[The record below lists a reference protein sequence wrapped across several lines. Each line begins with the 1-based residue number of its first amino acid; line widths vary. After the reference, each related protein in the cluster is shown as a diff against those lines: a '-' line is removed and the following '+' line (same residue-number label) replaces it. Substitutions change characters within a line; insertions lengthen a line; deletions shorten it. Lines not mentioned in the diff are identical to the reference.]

1 MIVRG
6 LQSFGF
12 ASCASFLL
20 LVTGCSNTP
29 PPQLKADYAA
39 TLNRYYEGRPLCLW
53 TDSVKFPVEN
63 ATPEEIHAR
72 GFDALVDSG
81 LLMRRPA
88 AKRGDFTYEL
98 SAKGRAEFEKDVLNK
113 GAGNFCYGRWK
124 VTSIDSAKHD
134 TPATELVS
142 YEYAVPEPAPW
153 AHEPAIQRAF
163 PQVADQLARPHKTQ
177 VQLLNT
183 TDGWQVAGTPG
194 APGINAKRPKSSVAK
209 MKVVFAANRN
219 PGS

>member
-12 ASCASFLL
+12 VSCSLL
-20 LVTGCSNTP
+20 LLLATGCSNTP
-29 PPQLKADYAA
+29 PAQLKADYAA

-63 ATPEEIHAR
+63 PTPQEVRAR

-81 LLMRRPA
+81 LLVRRPGA
-88 AKRGDFTYEL
+88 RSGAFTYEL
-98 SAKGRAEFEKDVLNK
+98 SATGQAELERDVLNK

-124 VTSIDSAKHD
+124 VVNIYSAKHD

-142 YEYAVPEPAPW
+142 YEYAVPESASW
-153 AHEPAIQRAF
+153 AHDPAIQKAF
-163 PQVADQLARPHKTQ
+163 PQVADQLAHPHKTQ
-177 VQLLNT
+177 TQLLNT
-183 TDGWQVAGTPG
+183 TDGWQVAGSPG
-194 APGINAKRPKSSVAK
+194 APGRNPKPHISSASK
-209 MKVVFAANRN
+209 LKVVFAANRN

>member
-1 MIVRG
+1 MVRG
-6 LQSFGF
+6 LQRFGF
-12 ASCASFLL
+12 ASCAFLL
-20 LVTGCSNTP
+20 LLVAGCSNTP
-29 PPQLKADYAA
+29 PSQLKADYAA

-63 ATPEEIHAR
+63 VTPEEIRTR

-81 LLMRRPA
+81 LLVRRQA
-88 AKRGDFTYEL
+88 ARGGAFTYDL
-98 SAKGRAEFEKDVLNK
+98 SDKGRAEFEKDVLNK

-124 VTSIDSAKHD
+124 VVNIYSAKHD

-142 YEYAVPEPAPW
+142 YEYAVPESASW

-163 PQVADQLARPHKTQ
+163 PQVGDQLARPHKTEA
-177 VQLLNT
+177 QLLNT
-183 TDGWQVAGTPG
+183 TEGWQVAGTPG
-194 APGINAKRPKSSVAK
+194 APGRSTKPHTSPVSKL
-209 MKVVFAANRN
+209 KVVFAANRN